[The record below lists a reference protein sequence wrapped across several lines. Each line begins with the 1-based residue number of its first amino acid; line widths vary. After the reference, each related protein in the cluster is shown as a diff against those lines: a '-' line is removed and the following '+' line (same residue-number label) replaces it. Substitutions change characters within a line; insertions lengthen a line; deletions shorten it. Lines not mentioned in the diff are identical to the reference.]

1 MEQAKVQSAMSLFN
15 EHIPQEKLY
24 TFKQMLEKADD
35 AKYNELMTIPMKST
49 ITTLLLSVF
58 LGGIGA
64 DRFYVGDTG
73 LGVVK
78 LLLGWLT
85 FGLWPLID
93 IFFSYKKAKLVNF
106 NKILSVL

>member
-15 EHIPQEKLY
+15 EYIPQEKLY

-58 LGGIGA
+58 LGGDRCGQILRGGHRAWSSETTVRMA
-64 DRFYVGDTG
+64 DFWTVAANRYLFQLQKG
-73 LGVVK
+73 
-78 LLLGWLT
+78 
-85 FGLWPLID
+85 
-93 IFFSYKKAKLVNF
+93 KAG
-106 NKILSVL
+106 

>member
-15 EHIPQEKLY
+15 EHIPQERLY

-35 AKYNELMTIPMKST
+35 EKYNELMTIPMKST

-58 LGGIGA
+58 LGWIGA

-78 LLLGWLT
+78 LLFGWLT
-85 FGLWPLID
+85 FGTVAVNRYLFQLQ
-93 IFFSYKKAKLVNF
+93 KGKAG
-106 NKILSVL
+106 